1 MTQEEALNII
11 ESALSPESLTPLQIN
26 VFQRAWNK
34 LSYEK
39 IAMELNHDYSYITDI
54 GAQLW
59 RLLSQ
64 KLKIK
69 VTKVRLQN
77 ALARYAQQEQG
88 RNLSALSLYKRVD
101 WADAPDT
108 SQFCGRQEQLNLL
121 EQWVVQDNCRAIA
134 VAGMGGIGKTM
145 LVARLAQQLAERDMF
160 DVVLWRSLQQSPPFA
175 DFLTELMSA
184 IAPEQPLPLRLDAKV
199 RQLLEQLRHRRCLL
213 ILDGVEGVMQGG
225 ELVGTYQPGC
235 EAYGLL
241 FQQLGAGRHQSTVLL
256 TSREIPPEIAIGQGV
271 ASQVRLL
278 RLNPLSSRAGK
289 VILAGKGL
297 TSADQ
302 APVEELIKRYQGNPL
317 MLKIVATPIREL
329 FNSNI
334 AAFLAQEALLFTEI
348 RGLLTQQFNRLSSL
362 ERQVM
367 YWLAINRE
375 AVTAAQLQAD
385 ITPSV
390 SLVEVRDAL
399 VSLDRRSLIEKIKL
413 TSVQPTIGMEL
424 DYISYTQQPVVM
436 EYVTEQFIQQ
446 VCQEVEQAQIV
457 CLRSHAL
464 LKAQTKDYVR
474 IMQIRLI
481 VQPILARLLE
491 IQGGSENLK
500 QLLQLLKVQQSQA
513 PLQPRYFAENALHL
527 LRQLGADLSHLDLSN
542 LMIWQ
547 TGWQMMNLH
556 ETTFNYAKPI
566 VTNDDSD
573 EVNRQRWKDGQ
584 QTATFRGITSWLE
597 SLVFSPNIA
606 KLWDMYA
613 KECLKIIAERRH
625 QGWLP
630 TLTFVFSPQAV
641 AIWLWDIRS
650 GQINYWIASVA
661 FSAKERCLG
670 NEDETFANKLITFTR
685 TSPELL
691 PNYSNYFHCY
701 N

>member
-1 MTQEEALNII
+1 
-11 ESALSPESLTPLQIN
+11 
-26 VFQRAWNK
+26 
-34 LSYEK
+34 
-39 IAMELNHDYSYITDI
+39 
-54 GAQLW
+54 
-59 RLLSQ
+59 
-64 KLKIK
+64 
-69 VTKVRLQN
+69 
-77 ALARYAQQEQG
+77 
-88 RNLSALSLYKRVD
+88 
-101 WADAPDT
+101 
-108 SQFCGRQEQLNLL
+108 
-121 EQWVVQDNCRAIA
+121 
-134 VAGMGGIGKTM
+134 
-145 LVARLAQQLAERDMF
+145 
-160 DVVLWRSLQQSPPFA
+160 
-175 DFLTELMSA
+175 
-184 IAPEQPLPLRLDAKV
+184 
-199 RQLLEQLRHRRCLL
+199 
-213 ILDGVEGVMQGG
+213 MQGG
-225 ELVGTYQPGC
+225 ELVGAYGPGC
-235 EAYGLL
+235 EAYGWL

-413 TSVQPTIGMEL
+413 TSVQPTTKMEL

-436 EYVTEQFIQQ
+436 EYVTEQFIEQ

-464 LKAQTKDYVR
+464 LKAQPKDYVR
-474 IMQIRLI
+474 T
-481 VQPILARLLE
+481 IL
-491 IQGGSENLK
+491 
-500 QLLQLLKVQQSQA
+500 QSG
-513 PLQPRYFAENALHL
+513 YFAGNALDL
-527 LRQLGADLSHLDLSN
+527 LRQLEADLSRLDLSN
-542 LMIWQ
+542 LTIWQ
-547 TGWQMMNLH
+547 TGWRMMNLH
-556 ETTFNYAKPI
+556 ETTFNYAKHI
-566 VTNDDSD
+566 VTNDDSG

-584 QTATFRGITSWLE
+584 QTATFEGITSWLE
-597 SLVFSPNIA
+597 SLVFSPNIV
-606 KLWDMYA
+606 KLWDIYA
-613 KECLKIIAERRH
+613 KEYLKIVEERRH

-630 TLTFVFSPQAV
+630 ILTFVFLPQAS
-641 AIWLWDIRS
+641 AICLLTRGNSTRPIWLWDIRA

-661 FSAKERCLG
+661 FSAKERYLG
-670 NEDETFANKLITFTR
+670 NEDATFPNKLITFTR
-685 TSPELL
+685 TSSELF
-691 PNYSNYFHCY
+691 PNYSNHFH
-701 N
+701 

>member
-34 LSYEK
+34 HSYEK
-39 IAMELNHDYSYITDI
+39 IAAELNHEYSYITDI
-54 GAQLW
+54 GADLW

-69 VTKVRLQN
+69 VTKVKLQN

-108 SQFCGRQEQLNLL
+108 SQFCGQQEQLNLL
-121 EQWVVQDNCRAIA
+121 EQWVVQGNCRAIA

-175 DFLTELMSA
+175 DFLAELMSA
-184 IAPEQPLPLRLDAKV
+184 IAPEQSLPLRLDAKI

-225 ELVGTYQPGC
+225 ELVGAYQPGC
-235 EAYGLL
+235 EAYGWL

-289 VILAGKGL
+289 VILATKGL
-297 TSADQ
+297 LSVDQ
-302 APVEELIKRYQGNPL
+302 ASVQELIKRYQGNPL

-375 AVTAAQLQAD
+375 AVTAVQLQAD

-413 TSVQPTIGMEL
+413 TSVQPTTGMEL

-436 EYVTEQFIQQ
+436 EYVTEQFIEQ

-464 LKAQTKDYVR
+464 LKAQPKDYVR
-474 IMQIRLI
+474 TI
-481 VQPILARLLE
+481 
-491 IQGGSENLK
+491 
-500 QLLQLLKVQQSQA
+500 
-513 PLQPRYFAENALHL
+513 LQPGYFAGNALHL
-527 LRQLGADLSHLDLSN
+527 LRQLEADLSRLDLSN
-542 LMIWQ
+542 LTIWQ
-547 TGWQMMNLH
+547 TGWRMMNLH

-566 VTNDDSD
+566 VTNDDSG
-573 EVNRQRWKDGQ
+573 EVNRQRWKDRQ
-584 QTATFRGITSWLE
+584 QTATFKGITSWLE
-597 SLVFSPNIA
+597 SLVFSSNIV
-606 KLWDMYA
+606 KLWNMYA
-613 KECLKIIAERRH
+613 KEYLKIVEERRH

-630 TLTFVFSPQAV
+630 ILTFVFSPQAL
-641 AIWLWDIRS
+641 AIAISSRQEGNSDRPSWLWDIRA

-661 FSAKERCLG
+661 LSAKERCLG
-670 NEDETFANKLITFTR
+670 NEDGTFPNKLITFTR

-691 PNYSNYFHCY
+691 PNYSDHFP
-701 N
+701 